1 MELHEKSEITVQ
13 ELKKLRDFNKN
24 IQIIDVRDDS
34 ERQHVSIKGTKH
46 IKLSELASRSKE
58 IRQNENVFV
67 MCHNGIRSQVA
78 VKWLKSKGCAYAV
91 NVLGGIDAW
100 AALVDTSLRRY

>member
-1 MELHEKSEITVQ
+1 MQLHEKSEITVQ

-46 IKLSELASRSKE
+46 IKLSELASRFSE
-58 IRQNENVFV
+58 INHDENIFV

-78 VKWLKSKGCAYAV
+78 VKWLKSKGCNYAV

-100 AALVDTSLRRY
+100 SALIDKTLKRY